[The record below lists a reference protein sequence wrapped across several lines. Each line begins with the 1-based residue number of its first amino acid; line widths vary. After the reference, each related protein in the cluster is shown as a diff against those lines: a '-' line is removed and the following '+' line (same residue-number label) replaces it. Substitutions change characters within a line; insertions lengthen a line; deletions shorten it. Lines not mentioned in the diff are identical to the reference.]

1 MKKNEFLT
9 KEKLEELYY
18 SGMKMAEIGRMYGLT
33 GEGIAY
39 RMKKF
44 GIKTLPPE
52 YFISVKAKQN
62 GLKSLMDLTKE
73 ELEELNKKYGRREI
87 AKMYGCSDIAITE
100 RRKAFGLPALQ
111 KIDRI
116 NIRNSENKY
125 NKYHDKND
133 WGFVWESKEKA
144 TGVDPETGI
153 GRTGLDEY
161 LEAIFPDIDDWVYNK
176 RIENLP
182 ENVKILS
189 KPDYRSEKLKMIV
202 EFDGIWNYSSP
213 NDVERD
219 LKNQQNYELLG
230 YKVVRITFFIQ
241 LTNKVVKTLF
251 NIEVPFNLFNEG
263 IPSIG
268 PKCKNTPAFLCPSGI
283 VRMAI
288 EFKRFSEQYKTNVEY
303 LEKINDEKLTCVKLL
318 KKIYDSTPEYCDFSQ
333 YEETMT
339 DLYK

>member
-1 MKKNEFLT
+1 MKKNEILT
-9 KEKLEELYY
+9 KEKLEELYH
-18 SGMKMAEIGRMYGLT
+18 SGMKMSEIGRMYGLT

-73 ELEELNKKYGRREI
+73 ELEDLNKKYGRRKI
-87 AKMYGCSDIAITE
+87 AKMFGCSDITITE

-116 NIRNSENKY
+116 NIRNSEKY
-125 NKYHDKND
+125 KNYDKND

-161 LEAIFPDIDDWVYNK
+161 LAVIFPDINDWIYNK
-176 RIENLP
+176 KVDNVP
-182 ENVKILS
+182 EGMKISS

-202 EFDGIWNYSSP
+202 EFDGIWHYSSP
-213 NDVERD
+213 NDIERD
-219 LKNQQNYELLG
+219 LKNQKNYELLG
-230 YKVVRITFFIQ
+230 YKVVRIPFFIQ
-241 LTNKVVKTLF
+241 LTNEVVEKLFGVKVATKLF
-251 NIEVPFNLFNEG
+251 DEG

-268 PKCKNTPAFLCPSGI
+268 TKCKNTPAFLCPAGM

-288 EFKRFSEQYKTNVEY
+288 EFKKFPEQYKTNVEY

-318 KKIYDSTPEYCDFSQ
+318 KKIYDLIPENCDFSQ
-333 YEETMT
+333 YEKIMT